1 MITRIQS
8 LVILSV
14 ATHTASTLQESAAGG
29 RIFLKHAYKTL
40 EVVCPDDMCR
50 WSIPLPDNAFLKL
63 KEKPSAELQRL
74 AMEGLKTTMI
84 SKGKTESGNP
94 NHMTVMRVNLT
105 DPAQKS
111 FAERSPFELR
121 ERKWEHDPHYGP
133 ALTKRFADYEVITCH
148 GKVPNQKGDTIPI
161 PRVLVTYAVHRV
173 ANDKNIRGISIKTD
187 DYNPFHFAEFT
198 LETYSAKYAN
208 LGTVAGKTAAGF
220 CYILTRGIL
229 GIYEK
234 FGILNSGQK
243 NAILDETSFSSL
255 QISEDAGASGSDGGL
270 SVASSDTGSD

>member
-14 ATHTASTLQESAAGG
+14 ATRTTSTVEGSSDNG
-29 RIFLKHAYKTL
+29 RIFLKHAYETL

-50 WSIPLPDNAFLKL
+50 WSIPLPNKAFLKL
-63 KEKPSAELQRL
+63 KDKSPDELQRL
-74 AMEGLKTTMI
+74 ALDGLKTTMI
-84 SKGKTESGNP
+84 SKSDGVKSVEH
-94 NHMTVMRVNLT
+94 HMKVMRVNLT
-105 DPAQKS
+105 DPTQKS
-111 FAERSPFELR
+111 FAKRSPFKLGK
-121 ERKWEHDPHYGP
+121 RKGEHDPHYGP

-148 GKVPNQKGDTIPI
+148 GKKPDQAGGI

-173 ANDKNIRGISIKTD
+173 ANEKNTPGISIKTD

-208 LGTVAGKTAAGF
+208 LGEVAGKTAAGF

-234 FGILNSGQK
+234 FGILNSGQVDH
-243 NAILDETSFSSL
+243 ILDADSFSKL
-255 QISEDAGASGSDGGL
+255 DISMDAAASGPDDGLSGPSSETGSDG
-270 SVASSDTGSD
+270 